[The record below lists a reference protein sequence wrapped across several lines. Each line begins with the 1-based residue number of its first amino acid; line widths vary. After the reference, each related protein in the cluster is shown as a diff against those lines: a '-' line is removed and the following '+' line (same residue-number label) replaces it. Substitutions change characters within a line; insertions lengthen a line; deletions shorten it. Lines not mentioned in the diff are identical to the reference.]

1 MHRGKGGNP
10 SSDGVLYTEEQNQAR
25 QREGAGFVQAR
36 IPRNVLISAGSRSMR
51 HSSFRSHSMSGV
63 ISHEKRRC
71 FSAVASHLVRNRF
84 YCTGDTISPFFLPN
98 ASATS
103 SHHARWAD
111 FSFRFTTNVFLIFR
125 EPECILTG
133 SRKDSEPFTLN

>member
-51 HSSFRSHSMSGV
+51 HSSFRSHSMSG
-63 ISHEKRRC
+63 
-71 FSAVASHLVRNRF
+71 
-84 YCTGDTISPFFLPN
+84 
-98 ASATS
+98 
-103 SHHARWAD
+103 
-111 FSFRFTTNVFLIFR
+111 
-125 EPECILTG
+125 
-133 SRKDSEPFTLN
+133 